1 MGQSKPRV
9 YQYHGNSVSLYSKP
23 MYRQPCRPM
32 YIHRLRY
39 DWNPMQISDGL
50 SMLLAV
56 IHLQCILLLGG
67 REACNFLAIM
77 YCRNFSDSHV
87 CHYIKGI
94 LSAFILGI
102 LSARWAFRWHF
113 HINPFPSIQGISY
126 TTTTRSLLL
135 VGQVRGVSAAHPYLK
150 KIQTLCIQ
158 KANKQNN
165 GDTHK

>member
-50 SMLLAV
+50 SMRLAV

-113 HINPFPSIQGISY
+113 HINPFSSIHGISY
-126 TTTTRSLLL
+126 ITTIRSLLL
-135 VGQVRGVSAAHPYLK
+135 LGQVGGVVSSSSIFK
-150 KIQTLCIQ
+150 ENTNIV
-158 KANKQNN
+158 
-165 GDTHK
+165 